1 MRHVHIAALSLA
13 ACSGIATAQPFS
25 IDWFTIDGGGGT
37 SSGVLTSGETISI
50 SGTIGQPDAGAPMSG
65 GAFTVQGGFW
75 AFGGPTQPP
84 ICDPDYNQD
93 GNVDQDD
100 VRYLVDVIAGGE
112 NPTGRDPDFNLD
124 GNVDQDDFAALV
136 NVIAGGPCP

>member
-1 MRHVHIAALSLA
+1 MRRVQLA
-13 ACSGIATAQPFS
+13 VLAVGACCGIATAQPFA

-50 SGTIGQPDAGAPMSG
+50 SGTIGQPDAGASMTG
-65 GAFTVQGGFW
+65 GGFTVVGGFW

-136 NVIAGGPCP
+136 DVIAGGPCP